1 MFCESL
7 PGLSMR
13 EAERNAPMGQPRLL
27 HMHHNFGSGD
37 SLAIRLNHRLPPI
50 SDLLKDVPLPPSPP
64 QPYTSVFPSTLPA
77 PLSCSP
83 SFFSNAYPDRS
94 TLPPRPRSVPQQHH
108 AGLLPPPRSTDPRR
122 ASIQCISADFNT
134 ANRPYSVPERN
145 PFHHHRASPD
155 ICRDRQRRNS
165 KHQARL
171 RRGSTPSSNPS
182 DPTRQRAPPPTPPI
196 ISCEM
201 ATARAAAAAAVA
213 VEPSSRGPHLVSP
226 PPAKPKRNNQPF
238 TFEQEAFI
246 IYHRVELGLPWAEV
260 RRAYMARWPALRRSV
275 SGLQCAYYRTNLEL
289 PVVTADGLLVF
300 IDPESDPDLDLA
312 SSQNPAGE
320 AAPVS
325 NTYCPTTETT
335 PPGSPELVS
344 SSPSS
349 CYSVSSS
356 STFGVVPAAT
366 ASEGEEGGSTVLD
379 NAVRPREWYKFYR
392 GVAYRTRMVKCRSA
406 RISLTE
412 RFPEEL
418 LDERN
423 DWVRE
428 EHRAAARDMGEYK
441 HFYHTD
447 SNPLDTSTYFLLSI
461 KVLF

>member
-1 MFCESL
+1 MFCETL

-50 SDLLKDVPLPPSPP
+50 SNLLKDMPLPPSPP
-64 QPYTSVFPSTLPA
+64 QPHTSVFPSTLPA
-77 PLSCSP
+77 PISCSP

-94 TLPPRPRSVPQQHH
+94 TLPPRPRSVPQQHRG
-108 AGLLPPPRSTDPRR
+108 GLLPPPRSTDPRR
-122 ASIQCISADFNT
+122 ASIQCIGADFNT

-145 PFHHHRASPD
+145 PFHHHHRASPD

-182 DPTRQRAPPPTPPI
+182 DRDNYHIVTPNTSPPRRHKPSATRQRAPPPTP
-196 ISCEM
+196 
-201 ATARAAAAAAVA
+201 
-213 VEPSSRGPHLVSP
+213 SRGPHLVSP
-226 PPAKPKRNNQPF
+226 PPLKPKRNNQPF

-246 IYHRVELGLPWAEV
+246 IYHRVELALPWAEV

-289 PVVTADGLLVF
+289 PVVTADGLLVL

-325 NTYCPTTETT
+325 NTFCPTTEPT

-349 CYSVSSS
+349 CYSISSS
-356 STFGVVPAAT
+356 STFGVMQAAT

-392 GVAYRTRMVKCRSA
+392 GVAYRTRRVKCRSA

-418 LDERN
+418 LDEKN

-428 EHRAAARDMGEYK
+428 EHRAAARDVGEYK
-441 HFYHTD
+441 HFYRTD
-447 SNPLDTSTYFLLSI
+447 SHPLESFDVFFLSI
-461 KVLF
+461 RVLF